1 MKYDV
6 VIIGGSA
13 AGLIA
18 GKTAKLSHPDKS
30 VLVVRKEEISLVP
43 CGIPYIFSTL
53 KSIDDNK
60 MGIEPIKK
68 LGVDF
73 LIEEVVKVDVENKK
87 VKTVKTEIEY
97 DKLVFATGSTPFVP
111 PIEGV
116 DLDGVF
122 IIPKDY
128 DYLKKIMEPISRAK
142 NIVVIGAGFIGVE
155 VSDELRQKGKD
166 VTLLEAM
173 DRVLP
178 LAFDEDISSIV
189 NEKLVS
195 KGLNI
200 QTGHKVMRLVG
211 ENGHVTS
218 VELDNGDILKADAVI
233 LSIGYKP
240 NTKLAAEAGLFMGRY
255 NSIWTDEY
263 QRTSTPDIF
272 AAGDCAEHKD
282 FFTRKATKLMLA
294 STATFDARVAGMNL
308 FGIKMIKQNKG
319 TISIFSSAIE
329 GLAMGAAG
337 ITEATANREGFEIL
351 IGKFT
356 AVDRHPGTIPDKS
369 SQSVK
374 LIFSKSG
381 GTLLGAQVVS
391 GKSAGE
397 LINILGVA
405 IQQGM
410 SAIDLV
416 TMQVGTHPLLTA
428 SPTMYP
434 IIVAAESVARDI
446 CCGKEIM

>member
-13 AGLIA
+13 AGLITA
-18 GKTAKLSHPDKS
+18 KTAKLAHPDKS
-30 VLVVRKEEISLVP
+30 VLIVRKEEISLVP

-53 KSIDDNK
+53 NSIDDNK
-60 MGIEPIKK
+60 MGIDPIKK

-73 LIEEVVKVDVENKK
+73 LIEEVEKVDTES
-87 VKTVKTEIEY
+87 KTVFTSKTEIKY

-111 PIEGV
+111 PIPGV

-128 DYLKKIMEPISRAK
+128 DYLKKIMVPISEAD

-155 VSDELRQKGKD
+155 MSDELRHQGKN
-166 VTLLEAM
+166 VTLVEAM

-178 LAFDEDISSIV
+178 LAFDEDISEIV
-189 NEKLVS
+189 NEQLVS
-195 KGLNI
+195 NGLNI
-200 QTGHKVMRLVG
+200 KTGKKVKSIAG
-211 ENGHVTS
+211 KNGKVEG
-218 VELDNGDILKADAVI
+218 VELEDGTTLKADAVI

-240 NTKLAAEAGLFMGRY
+240 ATKLAADAGLFMGRY
-255 NSIWTDEY
+255 NAIWTDEY

-282 FFTRKATKLMLA
+282 FFTRKSTKLMLA
-294 STATFDARVAGMNL
+294 STATFDARVTGMNL
-308 FGIKMIKQNKG
+308 FGIKLIKQNKG
-319 TISIFSSAIE
+319 NISIFSSAIN
-329 GLAMGAAG
+329 GLAVGAAG
-337 ITEATANREGFEIL
+337 ITEATAKSEGFEIK

-356 AVDRHPGTIPDKS
+356 AIDRHPGNVPDKS
-369 SQSVK
+369 PQTVK
-374 LIFSKSG
+374 LIFSGKG
-381 GTLLGAQVVS
+381 GILLGAQVAT

-397 LINILGVA
+397 LINVLGLA

-410 SAIDLV
+410 TAIDIV
-416 TMQVGTHPLLTA
+416 TIQFGTHPLLTA
-428 SPTMYP
+428 APTMYP
-434 IIVAAESVARDI
+434 AIVAAESVARDI
-446 CCGKEIM
+446 CCGD

>member
-18 GKTAKLSHPDKS
+18 AKTAILSNPEKS
-30 VLVVRKEEISLVP
+30 VLIVRKEEISLVP

-53 KSIDDNK
+53 KTLDEDI
-60 MGIEPIKK
+60 MGIDPLKK

-73 LIEEVVKVDVENKK
+73 IIEEVKKIDVEKKK
-87 VKTVKTEIEY
+87 VLTPKNEIEY
-97 DKLVFATGSTPFVP
+97 EKLIIATGSTPFMP

-116 DLDGVF
+116 DQNGVY

-128 DYLKKIMEPISRAK
+128 NYLKGILEPISKAK
-142 NIVVIGAGFIGVE
+142 NVIVIGAGFIGVE
-155 VSDELRQKGKD
+155 VSDEIRRQGKN
-166 VTLLEAM
+166 VTLVEAM

-189 NEKLVS
+189 TEQLISSGLSIRTGS
-195 KGLNI
+195 KVQRIIG
-200 QTGHKVMRLVG
+200 TDGTVKA
-211 ENGHVTS
+211 
-218 VELDNGDILKADAVI
+218 VELDSGDILDADAVI

-240 NTKLAAEAGLFMGRY
+240 NTKLASDAGLFMGRY

-263 QRTSTPDIF
+263 QRTSIDDVF

-308 FGIKMIKQNKG
+308 FGIRLVKQNKG
-319 TISIFSSAIE
+319 NISIFSSAID
-329 GLAMGAAG
+329 GLAVGAAG
-337 ITEATANREGFEIL
+337 ITEATAKKEGFL
-351 IGKFT
+351 IKVGKSS
-356 AVDRHPGTIPDKS
+356 AIDRHPGAVPDKS
-369 SQSVK
+369 PQTVK

-381 GTLLGAQVVS
+381 GTLLGAQVVT

-397 LINILGVA
+397 LINILGMA

-416 TMQVGTHPLLTA
+416 TMQFGTHPLLTA

-434 IIVAAESVARDI
+434 AILAAESVARGI
-446 CCGKEIM
+446 CCGD

>member
-18 GKTAKLSHPDKS
+18 AKTAKLSHPDKS
-30 VLVVRKEEISLVP
+30 VLVIKKEEITLVP

-53 KSIDDNK
+53 NSIDDDK
-60 MGIEPIKK
+60 VGIDPIKK

-73 LIEEVVKVDVENKK
+73 LIEEVKKVDVENKK
-87 VKTVKTEIEY
+87 VMTGKTEVDY
-97 DKLVFATGSTPFVP
+97 DKLVFATGSTPFIP

-116 DLDGVF
+116 DQEGVF
-122 IIPKDY
+122 NIPKDY
-128 DYLKKIMEPISRAK
+128 EYLKGIMEPVSRAK
-142 NIVVIGAGFIGVE
+142 DVVIIGAGFIGVE
-155 VSDELRQKGKD
+155 MSDELRQQGKN
-166 VTLLEAM
+166 VTLVEAL

-178 LAFDEDISSIV
+178 LAFDEDISELV
-189 NEKLVS
+189 NEQLVS

-200 QTGHKVMRLVG
+200 RTGHKVMRLIG

-218 VELDNGDILKADAVI
+218 VELDNGDLLKADAVI

-240 NTKLAAEAGLFMGRY
+240 CTELAIEAGLYMGRY

-263 QRTSTPDIF
+263 QRTSIPDVF

-282 FFTRKATKLMLA
+282 FFTRKATRLMLA

-308 FGIKMIKQNKG
+308 FGIRLIKQNKG
-319 TISIFSSAIE
+319 NISIFSSAIE

-337 ITEATANREGFEIL
+337 ITEATAKSEGFEIKV
-351 IGKFT
+351 GKFT
-356 AVDRHPGTIPDKS
+356 AVDRHPGAIPDKS
-369 SQSVK
+369 PQTVK
-374 LIFSKSG
+374 LVFSKSEG
-381 GTLLGAQVVS
+381 VLLGAQVAT

-397 LINILGVA
+397 LINVLGLA

-410 SAIDLV
+410 TAVDLV
-416 TMQVGTHPLLTA
+416 TVQFGTHPLLTA
-428 SPTMYP
+428 APTMYP
-434 IIVAAESVARDI
+434 AIVAAESVARDI
-446 CCGKEIM
+446 CCK

>member
-13 AGLIA
+13 AGLITA
-18 GKTAKLSHPDKS
+18 KTAKLSHPDKS

-60 MGIEPIKK
+60 MGIDPIKK

-73 LIEEVVKVDVENKK
+73 LIEEVERVELENKK
-87 VKTVKTEIEY
+87 VFTGNSEIDF

-111 PIEGV
+111 PIPGV
-116 DLDGVF
+116 EQEGVF

-128 DYLKKIMEPISRAK
+128 EYLKKIMEPISRAE

-155 VSDELRQKGKD
+155 MSDELRKEGKN
-166 VTLLEAM
+166 VTLVEAM

-178 LAFDEDISSIV
+178 LAFDEDISELV
-189 NEKLVS
+189 NEQLVS

-200 QTGHKVMRLVG
+200 RTGHKVMRLIG

-218 VELDNGDILKADAVI
+218 VELDNGDLLKADAVI

-240 NTKLAAEAGLFMGRY
+240 CTELAIEAGLYMGRY

-263 QRTSTPDIF
+263 QRTSIPDVF

-282 FFTRKATKLMLA
+282 FFTRKATRLMLA

-308 FGIKMIKQNKG
+308 FGIRLIKQNKG
-319 TISIFSSAIE
+319 NISIFSSAIE

-337 ITEATANREGFEIL
+337 ITEATAKSEGFEIKV
-351 IGKFT
+351 GEFT
-356 AVDRHPGTIPDKS
+356 AVDRHPGAIPDKS
-369 SQSVK
+369 PQTVK
-374 LIFSKSG
+374 LIFSKSEG
-381 GTLLGAQVVS
+381 VLLGAQVAT

-397 LINILGVA
+397 LINVLGMA

-410 SAIDLV
+410 TAIDIV
-416 TMQVGTHPLLTA
+416 TIQFGTHPLLTA
-428 SPTMYP
+428 APTMYP
-434 IIVAAESVARDI
+434 AIVAAESIARDI
-446 CCGKEIM
+446 CCK

>member
-13 AGLIA
+13 AGLITA
-18 GKTAKLSHPDKS
+18 KTAKLSHPEKS
-30 VLVVRKEEISLVP
+30 VLIVRKEEISLVP

-60 MGIEPIKK
+60 MGIDPLKK
-68 LGVDF
+68 IGVDF
-73 LIEEVVKVDVENKK
+73 LIEEVEKVDVENKK
-87 VKTVKTEIEY
+87 VLTAETEIEY

-116 DLDGVF
+116 DQEGVF

-128 DYLKKIMEPISRAK
+128 DYLKKIMEPISRAQ
-142 NIVVIGAGFIGVE
+142 NVVVIGAGFIGVE
-155 VSDELRQKGKD
+155 MSDELRQEGKN
-166 VTLLEAM
+166 VTLVEAM

-178 LAFDEDISSIV
+178 LAFDEDISKIV
-189 NEKLVS
+189 CEQLS
-195 KGLNI
+195 SSGLI
-200 QTGHKVMRLVG
+200 IKTGNKVKRIIGKDNKV
-211 ENGHVTS
+211 NG
-218 VELDNGDILKADAVI
+218 VEFDNGAVIDADAVI

-240 NTKLAAEAGLFMGRY
+240 NTKIAAEAGIFMGRY

-308 FGIKMIKQNKG
+308 FGIKLIKENKG
-319 TISIFSSAIE
+319 NISIFSSAIE
-329 GLAMGAAG
+329 GLAVGAAG
-337 ITEATANREGFEIL
+337 ITEATARREGFEIK

-356 AVDRHPGTIPDKS
+356 AADRHPGSIPDMS
-369 SQSVK
+369 PQTVK
-374 LIFSKSG
+374 LIFSGRG
-381 GTLLGAQVVS
+381 GILLGAQVAT

-397 LINILGVA
+397 LINILGMA
-405 IQQGM
+405 IQQGLT
-410 SAIDLV
+410 AIDLV
-416 TMQVGTHPLLTA
+416 TMQFGTHPLLTA
-428 SPTMYP
+428 APTMYP
-434 IIVAAESVARDI
+434 AIVAAESVARDI
-446 CCGKEIM
+446 CCG

>member
-1 MKYDV
+1 MNYDLV
-6 VIIGGSA
+6 VIGGSA

-18 GKTAKLSHPDKS
+18 AKTAKLANPEKS
-30 VLVVRKEEISLVP
+30 VLIVRMEEISLVP

-53 KSIDDNK
+53 NSIDENK
-60 MGIEPIKK
+60 MGIDPIKK

-73 LIEEVVKVDVENKK
+73 LIEKVEKVSVKEKK
-87 VKTVKTEIEY
+87 ILTFKTEISY
-97 DKLVFATGSTPFVP
+97 DKLVFATGSTPFTP

-116 DLDGVF
+116 RQKGVF

-128 DYLKKIMEPISRAK
+128 EYLKGMLEPISKAK
-142 NIVVIGAGFIGVE
+142 NVVVIGAGFIGVE
-155 VSDELRQKGKD
+155 VSDEIRKQGKK
-166 VTLLEAM
+166 VTIVEAL

-178 LAFDEDISSIV
+178 LAFDEDISAIV
-189 NEKLVS
+189 NEQILSSGLDVRTGS
-195 KGLNI
+195 KVKRIIG
-200 QTGHKVMRLVG
+200 K
-211 ENGHVTS
+211 NGQAVAI
-218 VELDNGDILKADAVI
+218 ELDNGDVLDADAII
-233 LSIGYKP
+233 LSTGYKP

-255 NSIWTDEY
+255 DAIWTDEY
-263 QRTSTPDIF
+263 QKTSVKDVF

-282 FFTRKATKLMLA
+282 FFTRKSTKLMLA
-294 STATFDARVAGMNL
+294 STATYDARVAGMNL
-308 FGIKMIKQNKG
+308 FGIKLVKQNKG
-319 TISIFSSAIE
+319 NISIFSSAID

-337 ITEATANREGFEIL
+337 ITEATAQSEGFVIR
-351 IGKFT
+351 IGKSN

-369 SQSVK
+369 AQTVK

-397 LINILGVA
+397 LINVLGMA
-405 IQQGM
+405 IQHGL

-416 TMQVGTHPLLTA
+416 TLQFGTHPLLTA

-434 IIVAAESVARDI
+434 IIIAAESVAR
-446 CCGKEIM
+446 EII